1 MSDPFTR
8 AIVGALKSTIDA
20 HGPISRDDVS
30 SAAKR
35 VSAALREV
43 MKRERDL
50 LLATQP
56 RRSASHHVH
65 RPAMNEGSRGVKG
78 DPGDG

>member
-1 MSDPFTR
+1 MSMSDPFTR
-8 AIVGALKSTIDA
+8 AILGALKSTIDA
-20 HGPISRDDVS
+20 HGPISADDVS

-43 MKRERDL
+43 IKRERDL

-56 RRSASHHVH
+56 RN
-65 RPAMNEGSRGVKG
+65 RPLITSIGEQ
-78 DPGDG
+78 

>member
-8 AIVGALKSTIDA
+8 AIVGALRSTIDA

-35 VSAALREV
+35 VSSALREV

-50 LLATQP
+50 LLTTQP
-56 RRSASHHVH
+56 RKSAACRIH
-65 RPAMNEGSRGVKG
+65 RLALKEGSRGVNRS
-78 DPGDG
+78 PEDG